1 MCIGHPA
8 VCPMHPPPTVFYT
21 HTRLNKQSIQSQA
34 KPNNFKHILK
44 VFLHSHEDFSLSLE
58 RGYCWK
64 CASYFDDTSWLHFF
78 WSTPYWFQ
86 SLTIKSNHIKFY
98 NLLLPHLTLLCWE
111 PFTSSFRM
119 YCIKINFQQSC
130 SPYEVPFVHISHN

>member
-34 KPNNFKHILK
+34 KSNTFEHILK
-44 VFLHSHEDFSLSLE
+44 VFSHEDISPFL
-58 RGYCWK
+58 WK
-64 CASYFDDTSWLHFF
+64 EVLLKVYTSYFDDTSRLHLFLKH
-78 WSTPYWFQ
+78 TVLIQ
-86 SLTIKSNHIKFY
+86 SLTIKSNHVKFY
-98 NLLLPHLTLLCWE
+98 NLLLPRLAFLCLD

-130 SPYEVPFVHISHN
+130 SPHVVPYISHN